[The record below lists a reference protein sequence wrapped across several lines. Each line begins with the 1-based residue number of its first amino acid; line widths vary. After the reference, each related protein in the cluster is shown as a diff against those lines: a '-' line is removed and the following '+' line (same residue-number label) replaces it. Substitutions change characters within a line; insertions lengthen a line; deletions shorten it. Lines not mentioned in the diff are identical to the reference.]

1 MRSDWVNNDIMGH
14 ILSALMLENRLAI
27 VVSLTTGLRIDDV
40 LSLKASQLKTRMTV
54 TESKTKKKRTIRL
67 SESLLDELLRI
78 SGKIWVFEGRCDA
91 RKHRTRQAVYK
102 DIKRACKAFRVPT
115 TLKVSPH
122 TARKIYAV
130 KQYKRTCSLDKV
142 QSLLNHSSEAV
153 TMIYALA
160 DELTRRNSTKREQD
174 FINPDGE
181 NRPAI
186 KPERGRKKDNR

>member
-1 MRSDWVNNDIMGH
+1 MRSDWVNNDVMNN

-27 VVSLTTGLRIDDV
+27 LVSLTTGLRIDDV
-40 LSLKASQLKTRMTV
+40 LSLKSAQLKARMTV
-54 TESKTKKKRTIRL
+54 TESKTNKKRTIRI

-102 DIKRACKAFRVPT
+102 DIKRACKAFRVPS

-122 TARKIYAV
+122 TARKMYAV
-130 KQYKRTCSLDKV
+130 KQFKRTCSIDKV
-142 QSLLNHSSEAV
+142 KSLLNHSSEAV

-160 DELTRRNSTKREQD
+160 DELTRRNSTKREQ
-174 FINPDGE
+174 E
-181 NRPAI
+181 YI
-186 KPERGRKKDNR
+186 KPD